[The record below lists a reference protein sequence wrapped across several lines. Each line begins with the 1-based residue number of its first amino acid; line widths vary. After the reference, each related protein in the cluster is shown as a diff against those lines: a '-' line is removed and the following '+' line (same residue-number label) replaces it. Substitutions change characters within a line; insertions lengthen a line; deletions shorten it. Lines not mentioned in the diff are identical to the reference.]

1 MRLSSALRFGTVA
14 QRNEMPMLRLMTAA
28 HPSASSPERDLAA
41 QGIGLVASTGQA
53 AKAAEALLRRRYNWA
68 EADKADTLVAL
79 GGDGFMLQTLH
90 TMLEDGEARPVFG
103 MNRGTFGFLMN
114 EWRLD
119 NLYERIQSAKH
130 IRVAPLTMKATTVQG
145 ETWIHPAINEVS
157 LLRETRQTAKIEIC
171 VNGRV
176 VMPELVADG
185 VLVATPAG
193 STAYNL
199 SAHGPILPLAAKMLT
214 LTSISPFRPR
224 RWSGAILPD
233 DVSVRFKVLEAEKRP
248 VAAVADQFEV
258 REVCTVDVSLDR
270 ERSLTLLF
278 DPEHALDERI
288 AMEQFA
294 H

>member
-1 MRLSSALRFGTVA
+1 MEHGLSADASHYPKASVLDLSALGIGVLSSHTEVA
-14 QRNEMPMLRLMTAA
+14 Q
-28 HPSASSPERDLAA
+28 
-41 QGIGLVASTGQA
+41 
-53 AKAAEALLRRRYNWA
+53 AAEAMLREQYRFADTQQA
-68 EADKADTLVAL
+68 ETLVAL

-90 TMLEDGEARPVFG
+90 GMLEEKAPKPVFG
-103 MNRGTFGFLMN
+103 MNRGTVGFLMN

-119 NLYERIQSAKH
+119 NLAERIASAKA
-130 IRVAPLTMKATTVQG
+130 IRVAPLEMRATTVGGQ
-145 ETWIHPAINEVS
+145 TSVHAAINEVS
-157 LLRETRQTAKIEIC
+157 LLRETRQTAKIEIS

-176 VMPELVADG
+176 ALPELACDG

-199 SAHGPILPLAAKMLT
+199 SAHGPILPLAAKMLA
-214 LTSISPFRPR
+214 LTPISPFRPR

-233 DVSVRFKVLEAEKRP
+233 DTAVCFRILEAENRP
-248 VAAVADQFEV
+248 VSAVADQIEV
-258 REVCTVDVSLDR
+258 RDVAKVEIRLDR

-294 H
+294 T